1 MKLNYEKSGSQGP
14 VFLLGHGFPF
24 DHTMWNAQI
33 ADLSKDFIVIAP
45 DFRGMGKS
53 SPSGSAVTS
62 MEELADDLA
71 ELLDDIQ
78 IKKCSYCG
86 LSMGGYVGWEFWLRH
101 PQRLE
106 SFILCDS
113 NAKCDTPDAAQNR
126 LKTADRIEAENSCAF
141 MAEIMKKNLMTN
153 QTLASAESTDSV
165 FSRYRK
171 MVTENNPS
179 GVASVAR
186 GMAQRKNFTNLLQTV
201 QIPML
206 VLAGELDLLS
216 PPEAMK
222 ELTDA
227 IPNAQLALIPNAAH
241 LAPMEQPESVNQ
253 AIRQF
258 LNSIPSEQ

>member
-1 MKLNYEKSGSQGP
+1 
-14 VFLLGHGFPF
+14 
-24 DHTMWNAQI
+24 
-33 ADLSKDFIVIAP
+33 
-45 DFRGMGKS
+45 
-53 SPSGSAVTS
+53 
-62 MEELADDLA
+62 
-71 ELLDDIQ
+71 
-78 IKKCSYCG
+78 
-86 LSMGGYVGWEFWLRH
+86 
-101 PQRLE
+101 
-106 SFILCDS
+106 
-113 NAKCDTPDAAQNR
+113 
-126 LKTADRIEAENSCAF
+126 
-141 MAEIMKKNLMTN
+141 MKKNLMTN

-186 GMAQRKNFTNLLQTV
+186 GMAQRKNFTNLLRTV